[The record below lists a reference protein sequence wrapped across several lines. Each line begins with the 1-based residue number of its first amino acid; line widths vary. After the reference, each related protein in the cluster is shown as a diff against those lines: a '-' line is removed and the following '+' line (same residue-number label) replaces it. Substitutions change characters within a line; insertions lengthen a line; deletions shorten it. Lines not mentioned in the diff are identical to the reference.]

1 MLTFEGNI
9 PSRLPQIGT
18 SIFAVMSKMAQEHGA
33 VNLSQ
38 GFPDF
43 PVAPELIDLVHK
55 AMRNGHNQYAPMPG
69 LPKLRE
75 AIAEKIYNTYQL
87 SYSPDEEITITAGA
101 TQALFTAIAAFV
113 GDGDEVIIFEPAYD
127 SYAPAVKACG
137 GIVKYAQLKL
147 PDYHIDWD
155 EVKRMV
161 SNRTRMIVINSPHNP
176 TGSLLSK
183 TDLKALE
190 DLTQQSDMLVLSDE
204 VYEHLVFDNNRHESI
219 CLYPELASRSLV
231 VASFGKTFHATGWKM
246 GYVLAPANLTAAFRK
261 LHQFVVFA
269 VNTPIQHAIA
279 EYLNNPAHYQQL
291 GNFYQ
296 QKRDLFVQQLSQSRF
311 KIIPTKG
318 TYFQVLD
325 YSAISDLP
333 EMEFAEK
340 LIKEYGIASV
350 PLSPFYNQYQNNH
363 QLRFCF
369 AKTNETIQKAT
380 EILCKI

>member
-9 PSRLPQIGT
+9 PSKLPQVGT

-43 PVAPELIDLVHK
+43 PIAPELIELVNK
-55 AMRNGHNQYAPMPG
+55 AMRDGHNQYAPMPG

-87 SYSPDEEITITAGA
+87 RYSPDEEITITAGA

-113 GDGDEVIIFEPAYD
+113 GEGDEVIIFEPAYD

-176 TGSLLSK
+176 TGSLLSEK
-183 TDLKALE
+183 DLKALE
-190 DLTQQSDMLVLSDE
+190 ALTRQSDMLVLSDE
-204 VYEHLVFDNNRHESI
+204 VYEHLVFDGNRHESV
-219 CLYPELASRSLV
+219 CYYPELASRSLV

-246 GYVLAPANLTAAFRK
+246 GYVIAPANLTAAFRK

-279 EYLNNPAHYQQL
+279 EYLGTPVHYQQL

-296 QKRDLFVQQLSQSRF
+296 QKRDLFVQELSQSRF
-311 KIIPTKG
+311 KIIPAKG

-333 EMEFAEK
+333 EMEFAEE

-350 PLSPFYNQYQNNH
+350 PLSPFYNQHDNNH

-369 AKTNETIQKAT
+369 AKTDETIQKAT

>member
-9 PSRLPQIGT
+9 PSKLPQIGT

-43 PVAPELIDLVHK
+43 PIAPELIELVNK

-87 SYSPDEEITITAGA
+87 RYSPDEEITITAGA

-113 GDGDEVIIFEPAYD
+113 GEGDEVIIFEPAYD

-176 TGSLLSK
+176 TGSLLSEK
-183 TDLKALE
+183 DLKALE
-190 DLTQQSDMLVLSDE
+190 ALTHQSDMLVLSDE
-204 VYEHLVFDNNRHESI
+204 VYEHLVFDGNRHESV
-219 CLYPELASRSLV
+219 CYYPELASRSLV

-279 EYLNNPAHYQQL
+279 EYLSNPAHYKQL

-311 KIIPTKG
+311 KIIPAKG

-340 LIKEYGIASV
+340 LIKKYGIASV
-350 PLSPFYNQYQNNH
+350 PLSPFYNQNDNNH
-363 QLRFCF
+363 KLRFCF
-369 AKTNETIQKAT
+369 AKTDETIQKAT
-380 EILCKI
+380 ETLCKI

>member
-1 MLTFEGNI
+1 
-9 PSRLPQIGT
+9 
-18 SIFAVMSKMAQEHGA
+18 
-33 VNLSQ
+33 
-38 GFPDF
+38 
-43 PVAPELIDLVHK
+43 
-55 AMRNGHNQYAPMPG
+55 
-69 LPKLRE
+69 
-75 AIAEKIYNTYQL
+75 
-87 SYSPDEEITITAGA
+87 
-101 TQALFTAIAAFV
+101 
-113 GDGDEVIIFEPAYD
+113 
-127 SYAPAVKACG
+127 
-137 GIVKYAQLKL
+137 
-147 PDYHIDWD
+147 
-155 EVKRMV
+155 
-161 SNRTRMIVINSPHNP
+161 
-176 TGSLLSK
+176 LLSK

-261 LHQFVVFA
+261 LHQFIVFA

-311 KIIPTKG
+311 KIIPAKG